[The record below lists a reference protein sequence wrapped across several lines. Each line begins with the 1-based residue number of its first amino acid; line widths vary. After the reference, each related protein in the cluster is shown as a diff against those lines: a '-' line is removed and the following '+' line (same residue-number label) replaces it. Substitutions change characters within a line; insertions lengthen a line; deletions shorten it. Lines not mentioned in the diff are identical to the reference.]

1 MLRVRIGIN
10 YGPLAT
16 RRFHE
21 LSVFGDQINGCCNM
35 VFKKIRL
42 RQERVEKDCFLDVT
56 IVLPFPLRNLTS
68 FRNYNMA
75 RSFLFSRVPDVR
87 VGLGSI
93 AQLADVT
100 DALRVKNPIIVTD
113 EGILD
118 FGLLD
123 TAVLSLSSKN
133 IKPTIF
139 SGVVADPPE
148 SILTE
153 ALSVAKQNG
162 CDGVIGFGGGSSMD
176 VAKVLSVLMAS
187 DQNMVSMYGV
197 DRVTGVRLPLI
208 QIPTTAGTGSE
219 ATMVSVI
226 TTGKTTKAGI
236 VSRTLL
242 ADAVILDARLTL
254 GLPPHITAATGIDAM
269 VHAIE
274 SYTSVRLKNPIS
286 DMLALEA
293 LRLLST
299 NIRTVIKHGNN
310 AEAREAM
317 LVGAMYA
324 GEAFANAPVAA
335 VHALA
340 YPLGGNYHIPHGLT
354 NSLVLPHVLRF
365 NSLQAAKLYD
375 QLVPVILGSEKP
387 YAGTEESA
395 LVLADY
401 FIELADALGLP
412 TTLQE
417 MNIPECDL
425 PKLAEEAMTQTRLLI
440 NNPRPVSEE
449 DALKIYRQAF

>member
-1 MLRVRIGIN
+1 
-10 YGPLAT
+10 
-16 RRFHE
+16 
-21 LSVFGDQINGCCNM
+21 
-35 VFKKIRL
+35 
-42 RQERVEKDCFLDVT
+42 
-56 IVLPFPLRNLTS
+56 
-68 FRNYNMA
+68 MA
-75 RSFLFSRVPDVR
+75 RNFSFSRVPDVR

-93 AQLADVT
+93 AQLADIT
-100 DALRVKNPIIVTD
+100 NALRVKAPIIVTD
-113 EGILD
+113 EGIVD

-123 TAVLSLSSKN
+123 AAVSSLSSIN
-133 IKPTIF
+133 IRPTIF

-148 SILTE
+148 PILVE
-153 ALSVAKQNG
+153 ALSAAKQNG
-162 CDGVIGFGGGSSMD
+162 CDGVIGLGGGSSMD

-187 DQNMVSMYGV
+187 DQNLVSMYGV
-197 DRVTGVRLPLI
+197 DKVTGVRLPLI

-226 TTGKTTKAGI
+226 TTGETTKAGI

-242 ADAVILDARLTL
+242 ADAVILDAQLTL
-254 GLPPHITAATGIDAM
+254 GLPPLITAATGIDAM

-286 DMLALEA
+286 DMLALKA

-299 NIRTVIKHGNN
+299 NIKTVIKHGNN
-310 AEAREAM
+310 VEARQAM

-365 NSLQAAKLYD
+365 NSLQAAELYD
-375 QLVPVILGSEKP
+375 QLVPVILGSDGP

-395 LVLADY
+395 LVLAEY
-401 FIELADALGLP
+401 FTELADELGLP
-412 TTLQE
+412 TTLQQ
-417 MNIPECDL
+417 MNIPERDL
-425 PKLAEEAMTQTRLLI
+425 PKLAKEAMTQTRLLI
-440 NNPRPVSEE
+440 NNPRPVSEK